1 MEIASEEL
9 EGNIDFRMVY
19 KNGQQNQ
26 GIVFFPE
33 GSNVGITTY
42 AEDFYRMYKEG
53 ISFPSII
60 ERYKEMIDE
69 AKGEMQFAKISRFL
83 RQRKKI
89 LYLLLF
95 LKKVWRLN
103 LSWHMFHLKTWKLSF
118 DGISLV
124 QSIA

>member
-1 MEIASEEL
+1 MEFDIFYEKLKKQILEIASEEL

-69 AKGEMQFAKISRFL
+69 AKGELQFAKNIQMFEA
-83 RQRKKI
+83 KKEDI
-89 LYLLLF
+89 IPAF
-95 LKKVWRLN
+95 VP
-103 LSWHMFHLKTWKLSF
+103 
-118 DGISLV
+118 
-124 QSIA
+124 